1 MLDTARRLIAPSARS
16 DVPPFM
22 VMDVMAA
29 AARIEARWRARRCT
43 WRSASRPRPRR
54 APRSRAAKAALDTAD
69 IGYTAGARHPGA
81 ARSGL
86 RGTMPRLHGVT
97 VEPERIVVTTG
108 SSAGFILAFLA
119 LFEPGDR
126 VAVACPGYP
135 PYRHI
140 LTALGCEPVM
150 IEISEATRW
159 SITIDALLEAHR
171 RTPLKGVLVASPAN
185 PTGTM
190 MRPDALAELIAAAEG
205 EGIRFIS
212 DEIYHGLDYAFPA
225 ETAAKFSDNAVI
237 INSFSKYFCMTGWRV
252 GWMVV
257 PDALVRPI
265 ERLQQNLAISVPTLS
280 QVAAA
285 AAFDGRD
292 EMEAV
297 KHGYEENRRILVE
310 GLPEGRAAREFLP
323 VDGAF
328 YLYADVSR
336 FTDDSFD
343 FAKRMLEEAGVAA
356 TPGID
361 FDPVDGKHFMRFSYA
376 GSAADMREAVERIGR
391 WLQRL
396 ESCGSKR
403 YGAWQ
408 IAHHVMRA
416 RVALMHAAA
425 HQASARHHVDG
436 PRIVAAVTRNRQ
448 GTGEC
453 GAAPRA
459 PVWRT
464 DSTACA
470 GSQEGLAGA
479 VPLQPGPGRPEYEE
493 RQAEL
498 RAVAEA
504 RRQREEARARQKAAE
519 EAARAE
525 AARLKAEREA
535 EAARKAA
542 EEAAR
547 TPPKRPPSWRS
558 SRRRKRKSR
567 PRCSPSRRPRAT
579 PATRRARRP
588 RRSGGA
594 GTERSAQNST
604 SSSSTSSGSD
614 FASSIHSCIAGS
626 AMMAAQ

>member
-1 MLDTARRLIAPSARS
+1 MLDTARRLLVPSARS

-29 AARIEARWRARRCT
+29 AARIEAAGGHVIHMEVGQP
-43 WRSASRPRPRR
+43 AAP
-54 APRSRAAKAALDTAD
+54 APRTAIAAAKAALDKAD
-69 IGYTAGARHPGA
+69 IGYTPALGIPALRARISRHYA
-81 ARSGL
+81 EA
-86 RGTMPRLHGVT
+86 HGVT

-108 SSAGFILAFLA
+108 SSAGFILAFLS

-140 LTALGCEPVM
+140 LTALGCEPVL

-159 SITIDALLEAHR
+159 SITIDALLAAHR

-237 INSFSKYFCMTGWRV
+237 INSFSKYFCMTGWRI
-252 GWMVV
+252 GWMIA

-297 KHGYEENRRILVE
+297 KHGYEENRRLLVE
-310 GLPEGRAAREFLP
+310 GLPQAGLTRFLP

-328 YLYADVSR
+328 YLYADVSH
-336 FTDDSFD
+336 FTDDSLD

-361 FDPVDGKHFMRFSYA
+361 FDPVDGKHFVRFCYA
-376 GSAADMREAVERIGR
+376 GSAADMREAVNRIGR
-391 WLQRL
+391 WLHR
-396 ESCGSKR
+396 
-403 YGAWQ
+403 
-408 IAHHVMRA
+408 
-416 RVALMHAAA
+416 
-425 HQASARHHVDG
+425 
-436 PRIVAAVTRNRQ
+436 
-448 GTGEC
+448 
-453 GAAPRA
+453 
-459 PVWRT
+459 
-464 DSTACA
+464 
-470 GSQEGLAGA
+470 
-479 VPLQPGPGRPEYEE
+479 
-493 RQAEL
+493 
-498 RAVAEA
+498 
-504 RRQREEARARQKAAE
+504 
-519 EAARAE
+519 
-525 AARLKAEREA
+525 
-535 EAARKAA
+535 
-542 EEAAR
+542 
-547 TPPKRPPSWRS
+547 
-558 SRRRKRKSR
+558 
-567 PRCSPSRRPRAT
+567 
-579 PATRRARRP
+579 
-588 RRSGGA
+588 
-594 GTERSAQNST
+594 
-604 SSSSTSSGSD
+604 
-614 FASSIHSCIAGS
+614 
-626 AMMAAQ
+626 